1 MVCQVS
7 LGLDSTLNVGF
18 STRKKF
24 RYESVNYGTSTAFAY
39 HAIDRAVQTEIA
51 LDTSR
56 RYRFIE
62 IRCSINFRAKSARR
76 KAPPEQK
83 FVDKE
88 VCTFIDNWNSKK
100 LVSPVQD

>member
-1 MVCQVS
+1 MGSKTSKNRKTKLEAIRVESHDVS
-7 LGLDSTLNVGF
+7 TTVE
-18 STRKKF
+18 KIM
-24 RYESVNYGTSTAFAY
+24 E
-39 HAIDRAVQTEIA
+39 DRAVQTEIA

-100 LVSPVQD
+100 LVSPVQERFDKS